1 MNEEPNVLIFG
12 TEAARV
18 RAQAFRAS
26 EQTNRDLAD
35 AEPLPRLRQKYV
47 QAADAYARL
56 AEAEERVAASKL
68 RRADAAHEAA
78 HEAAQHTDPLSPP
91 A

>member
-18 RAQAFRAS
+18 RAQAFRDS
-26 EQTNRDLAD
+26 ERINRELAD
-35 AEPLPRLRQKYV
+35 AESLPRLRQKYV

-78 HEAAQHTDPLSPP
+78 QLADPLSPP